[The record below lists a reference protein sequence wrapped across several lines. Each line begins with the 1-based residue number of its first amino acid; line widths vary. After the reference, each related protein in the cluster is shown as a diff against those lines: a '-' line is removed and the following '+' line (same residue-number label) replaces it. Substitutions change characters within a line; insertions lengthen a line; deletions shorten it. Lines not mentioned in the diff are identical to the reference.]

1 MKNDHGTVPAD
12 FKKYMD
18 GIRFNSDKK
27 VDNEHKT
34 DWIMKKFFYF
44 AFCVLLSGAL
54 TTGCSSDGDDESDD
68 RRDKTYTPSDDTLFA
83 DEYTDPATHVRYTL
97 NHEESTAEVRC
108 GHVQPWD
115 IEYVYEPGSP
125 DVDGRV
131 SILEKISVNGREY
144 RVTRIGEFA
153 FSMLDKLTQ
162 VSIPAS
168 VKEIGREAFAGCA
181 NLESVD
187 MKEGLKE
194 ICQEAFRNCNSLL
207 SMNLP
212 SGLGT
217 IGFASFSNC
226 LNLEAIRIPRS
237 ATDIHITAFEGCD
250 ALCSI
255 VVEEGNAIF
264 DSREGCNA
272 IIKTADNTLVVGC
285 KGTQIPLSV
294 TKIGPSAFQLCRGLQ
309 SIFIPGSVVSID
321 DHAFAHCTQLK
332 AVTLPDGL
340 KTIGQSVFWW
350 SGLSELTIPASVRS
364 IGACA
369 FWMPGLKKL
378 TSLIENPMPTFKIC
392 DLETTSPV
400 LYVPKGAV
408 ERYKATSSWNEFLEI
423 RELNW

>member
-1 MKNDHGTVPAD
+1 MKTS
-12 FKKYMD
+12 
-18 GIRFNSDKK
+18 R
-27 VDNEHKT
+27 
-34 DWIMKKFFYF
+34 YF
-44 AFCVLLSGAL
+44 AFCVLLAGVV
-54 TTGCSSDGDDESDD
+54 TTGCDSDGDDESDD
-68 RRDKTYTPSDDTLFA
+68 RREEIYTPIDDSLLVG
-83 DEYTDPATHVRYTL
+83 EYTDPATHVIYTL
-97 NHEESTAEVRC
+97 NHKESTAEVKC

-125 DVDGRV
+125 EAEGRV

-168 VKEIGREAFAGCA
+168 VKEIGREAFVGCV

-194 ICQEAFRNCNSLL
+194 ICQEAFRGCISLSSL
-207 SMNLP
+207 HLP
-212 SGLGT
+212 SGLEAVGY
-217 IGFASFSNC
+217 ASFFNC
-226 LNLEAIRIPRS
+226 LNLAAIRIPQS
-237 ATDIHITAFEGCD
+237 ATDIHVTAFEGCD

-255 VVEEGNAIF
+255 VVEEGNAIY

-285 KGTQIPLSV
+285 KGTQIPSSV
-294 TKIGPSAFQLCRGLQ
+294 TKIGPGAFRLCRGLQ
-309 SIFIPGSVVSID
+309 TIFIPGSVVGLDES
-321 DHAFAHCTQLK
+321 AFANCTQLK
-332 AVTLPDGL
+332 EVTLSYGL
-340 KTIGQSVFWW
+340 KTIGYGAFWW
-350 SGLSELTIPASVRS
+350 CGLSELTIPASVRS

-392 DLETTSPV
+392 DLETTSLV

-408 ERYKATSSWNEFLEI
+408 ERYKATSSWNEFQEI
-423 RELNW
+423 RELGMDFVY